1 MATRIPRDRRT
12 SGTVRGIALGL
23 ALVLSTPAL
32 AEPSSRDEVLV
43 AVMQGTVTAFHQP
56 HIAEPPAIIPPLR
69 PEEPLATWRFDL
81 AVPIAKQ
88 IGNKTNCGPTVA
100 AMAVAA
106 FAPEPAP
113 TSQPAQPGLREL
125 RDLIGEWTWQAFPM
139 RQMRLPGYDA
149 GMTTRHMMKTSM
161 ERFRPEVGWH
171 PVEHTWLPLEAWSI
185 VTLKKAV
192 SERRPLVVLAEART
206 LWGLDVAGL
215 HWVVV
220 TGLDAGQVRFNDPA
234 DGASTSLPLDR
245 FWTAWRLSP
254 VYRSLPMVAGFE
266 ALVPDRSLPVQHV
279 PAPDLRPARLA
290 PAL

>member
-1 MATRIPRDRRT
+1 MTRFPRHRKT
-12 SGTVRGIALGL
+12 SGIVRGLVLGL
-23 ALVLSTPAL
+23 VLVLSSPAL
-32 AEPSSRDEVLV
+32 AQPGPRDEVLLSL
-43 AVMQGTVTAFHQP
+43 MQGTVVALHQP
-56 HIAEPPAIIPPLR
+56 VAPESPAILPALR
-69 PEEPLATWRFDL
+69 PEEPLTTWRFDL
-81 AVPIAKQ
+81 EVPIAKQ
-88 IGNKTNCGPTVA
+88 VGNKTNCGPTVA

-106 FAPEPAP
+106 YAPEPTASAP
-113 TSQPAQPGLREL
+113 VDPVALRAL

-171 PVEHTWLPLEAWSI
+171 PVEHAWLPLEAWSI

-220 TGLDAGQVRFNDPA
+220 TGVDAGEVRFNDPA
-234 DGASTSLPLDR
+234 DGAAASLPLDR

-254 VYRSLPMVAGFE
+254 IYRSLPMVAGFE
-266 ALVPDRSLPVQHV
+266 ALVPDRSLPVTHV
-279 PAPDLRPARLA
+279 PAPDLRPERLA

>member
-1 MATRIPRDRRT
+1 MTTRSPRDQRP
-12 SGTVRGIALGL
+12 GAVRGLVLGL
-23 ALVLSTPAL
+23 ALAFSAPAL
-32 AEPSSRDEVLV
+32 AEAGPREDVLV
-43 AVMQGTVTAFHQP
+43 AVIQGTVDALHQP
-56 HIAEPPAIIPPLR
+56 LPPERPRVLPPLR

-81 AVPIAKQ
+81 EVPIAKQ
-88 IGNKTNCGPTVA
+88 IGTKTNCGPTVA

-106 FAPEPAP
+106 YALDPDAPAPETAP
-113 TSQPAQPGLREL
+113 SVREL

-139 RQMRLPGYDA
+139 RQMRLPGYDS

-171 PVEHTWLPLEAWSI
+171 PVEHAWLPLEAWSI

-192 SERRPLVVLAEART
+192 AERRPLVVLAEART

-220 TGLDAGQVRFNDPA
+220 TGLDQGQVRFNDPA
-234 DGASTSLPLDR
+234 DGAAAAIPLER

-254 VYRSLPMVAGFE
+254 IYRSLPMVAGFE
-266 ALVPDRSLPVQHV
+266 ALLPDRSLPLNHV
-279 PAPDLRPARLA
+279 PAPDLRPERLP

>member
-1 MATRIPRDRRT
+1 MTTRTPRDRKT
-12 SGTVRGIALGL
+12 GGIARGLVLGL
-23 ALVLSTPAL
+23 LLVVSSPAS
-32 AEPSSRDEVLV
+32 AQPGPRDEVLV
-43 AVMQGTVTAFHQP
+43 ALMQGTVVALHQP
-56 HIAEPPAIIPPLR
+56 LAPERPAILPALR
-69 PEEPLATWRFDL
+69 PEEPLTTWRFDL
-81 AVPIAKQ
+81 EVPIAKQ
-88 IGNKTNCGPTVA
+88 VGNKTNCGPTVA

-106 FAPEPAP
+106 YDPEAAG
-113 TSQPAQPGLREL
+113 TTLREL

-171 PVEHTWLPLEAWSI
+171 PVEHAWLPLEAWSI
-185 VTLKKAV
+185 VTLKQAV
-192 SERRPLVVLAEART
+192 SERRPLVILAEART

-220 TGLDAGQVRFNDPA
+220 TGLDRGEVRFNDPA
-234 DGASTSLPLDR
+234 DGAAASLPLDR

-254 VYRSLPMVAGFE
+254 IYRSLPMVAGFE
-266 ALVPDRSLPVQHV
+266 ALAPDRSLPVRHV
-279 PAPDLRPARLA
+279 PAPHQRPERLA

>member
-1 MATRIPRDRRT
+1 MTTRFPRDRRT
-12 SGTVRGIALGL
+12 SGTVRGLALGL
-23 ALVLSTPAL
+23 ALVFTAPAL
-32 AEPSSRDEVLV
+32 AEPATRDETLV
-43 AVMQGTVTAFHQP
+43 ALMQGTVIALHQP
-56 HIAEPPAIIPPLR
+56 LAPERPAILPPLR
-69 PEEPLATWRFDL
+69 PEEPIATWRFDL
-81 AVPIAKQ
+81 DVPIAKQ

-106 FAPEPAP
+106 FAQP
-113 TSQPAQPGLREL
+113 SQPSLREL

-171 PVEHTWLPLEAWSI
+171 PVEHAWLPLEAWSI
-185 VTLKKAV
+185 ITLKQAV

-220 TGLDAGQVRFNDPA
+220 TGIDAGQVRFNDPA
-234 DGASTSLPLDR
+234 DGASASLPLER

-266 ALVPDRSLPVQHV
+266 ALIPDRSLPVSHV
-279 PAPDLRPARLA
+279 AAPHLRPARIP

>member
-1 MATRIPRDRRT
+1 MTRFPRHRQA
-12 SGTVRGIALGL
+12 SGLVRGLVLGL
-23 ALVLSTPAL
+23 TLVLSSAAL
-32 AEPSSRDEVLV
+32 AQPGPAPRDEVLV
-43 AVMQGTVTAFHQP
+43 SLMQGTVVALHQP
-56 HIAEPPAIIPPLR
+56 LAPEPPPILPVLR

-88 IGNKTNCGPTVA
+88 VGNKTNCGPTVA

-106 FAPEPAP
+106 YAPEPTTTGP
-113 TSQPAQPGLREL
+113 VELREL

-171 PVEHTWLPLEAWSI
+171 PVEHAWLPLEAWSI

-234 DGASTSLPLDR
+234 DGAAATLPLDR

-254 VYRSLPMVAGFE
+254 IYRSLPMVAGFE
-266 ALVPDRSLPVQHV
+266 ALLPDRSLPVLHV
-279 PAPDLRPARLA
+279 PAPHRRPDRIP